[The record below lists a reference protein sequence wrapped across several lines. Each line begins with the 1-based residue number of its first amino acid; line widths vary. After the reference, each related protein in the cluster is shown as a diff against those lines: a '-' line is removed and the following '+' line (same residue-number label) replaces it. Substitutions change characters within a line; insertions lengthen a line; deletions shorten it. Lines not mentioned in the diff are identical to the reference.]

1 MSENQ
6 LVNLGELSKPATVL
20 IEKISEAVGGIFK
33 PYQIKRIAKA
43 EAEAGLLQAESTIQI
58 TELHRRAMHR
68 FVEEEA
74 KKQANIEDITQKALP
89 YLSQSSDPSKVESD
103 WITNFFDKCR
113 IVSDQDMQKLWSQ
126 VLAGEAN
133 SPGMYSKR
141 TVNLL
146 GDLDKGDAELFRALC
161 GFGWSIGNVV
171 PLVFDVQ
178 AEIYNKAGINFSSL
192 SHLESLGLIQ
202 FNNIAGF
209 QLLKLPKVITVGYY
223 GAQLTLN
230 LPNDSDNSI
239 ELGQVLLTKSGQELA
254 PVCGSR
260 PVIGFYDFIYDK
272 WAGST
277 FVPNRIVVPES

>member
-1 MSENQ
+1 MGDNQ
-6 LVNLGELSKPATVL
+6 LVNLGELSKPATAL
-20 IEKISEAVGGIFK
+20 IEKISEAVGGLFR

-43 EAEAGLLQAESTIQI
+43 EAEAGLIQAESAIQI

-74 KKQANIEDITQKALP
+74 KKQENIEKITQQALP
-89 YLSQSSDPSKVESD
+89 HLSESAEPTKVEGD

-113 IVSDQDMQKLWSQ
+113 IVSDQEMQQLWAQ

-146 GDLDKGDAELFRALC
+146 GDLDKSDAELFRNLC
-161 GFGWSIGNVV
+161 GLGWSIGNVV
-171 PLVFDVQ
+171 PLVFDPQ
-178 AEIYNKAGINFSSL
+178 AEIYNKIGINFTSL

-202 FNNIAGF
+202 FNAMAGF
-209 QLLKLPKVITVGYY
+209 QRLRLPKVITVAYY
-223 GAQLTLN
+223 GAFLTLSF
-230 LPNDSDNSI
+230 PNDSDNSM
-239 ELGQVLLTKSGQELA
+239 ELGKVLLTKAGQELA

-260 PVIGFYDFIYDK
+260 PIHEFYDYIYDK
-272 WAGST
+272 WAENSY
-277 FVPNRIVVPES
+277 VPKRIVVSES